1 MCCVACLGSIGRQL
15 RCDRCPAECIG
26 CHESTVGASGGVA
39 SMGAIVLEAAL
50 AKRQE
55 ILPWQRLRRNYGRQ
69 R

>member
-1 MCCVACLGSIGRQL
+1 MCCAGCLGSIGRQL
-15 RCDRCPAECIG
+15 RCSG
-26 CHESTVGASGGVA
+26 CVAIYVESHESAIGAGGGVV